1 MTKLSSFRD
10 PVVRTELNTPSE
22 LRQGPATAWITAP
35 YRLSVLAACWMLYP
49 PLILSLRSLLSP
61 ATLTGV
67 MNAGG
72 MPGDGLPL
80 DAGAITSGFA
90 PAISLLYGAWL
101 GLTFNILEGRLGELR
116 RRDAPRFTEITPEI
130 ARGQARRAAAHGDQR
145 GLRARRPRAPDGD
158 AAWARREVV
167 RRCVVGGG
175 RGESEITRDCS
186 RSPLAHVRASDTAID
201 SLSVNQSVSSSA
213 STKPAG
219 QSNGPKLPASAFAT
233 ISARP
238 APAADTM
245 THFAAF
251 ITSSEI
257 ATKSPSARASLPA
270 STTWNEQCRGA
281 NNNNDAGEGN
291 SNDDNH
297 KHSDNS
303 NQS

>member
-1 MTKLSSFRD
+1 MASPHTGHLPAAHEKDL
-10 PVVRTELNTPSE
+10 
-22 LRQGPATAWITAP
+22 QGRLKGSPAPPHRSPPPRLGTAP
-35 YRLSVLAACWMLYP
+35 RAG
-49 PLILSLRSLLSP
+49 SLLLELVLVLDVRKLVKH
-61 ATLTGV
+61 LT
-67 MNAGG
+67 
-72 MPGDGLPL
+72 
-80 DAGAITSGFA
+80 
-90 PAISLLYGAWL
+90 
-101 GLTFNILEGRLGELR
+101 RL
-116 RRDAPRFTEITPEI
+116 
-130 ARGQARRAAAHGDQR
+130 H
-145 GLRARRPRAPDGD
+145 
-158 AAWARREVV
+158 
-167 RRCVVGGG
+167 
-175 RGESEITRDCS
+175 EITRDCS

-257 ATKSPSARASLPA
+257 ATKSPSARASVPA
-270 STTWNEQCRGA
+270 STTCSDQCRGA
-281 NNNNDAGEGN
+281 NNSNDGGDAGEGN

-303 NQS
+303 NQI

>member
-1 MTKLSSFRD
+1 MASPHTGHLPAAHEKDL
-10 PVVRTELNTPSE
+10 
-22 LRQGPATAWITAP
+22 QGRLKGSPAPPHRSPPPRLGTAP
-35 YRLSVLAACWMLYP
+35 RAG
-49 PLILSLRSLLSP
+49 SLLLELVLVLDVRKLVKH
-61 ATLTGV
+61 LT
-67 MNAGG
+67 
-72 MPGDGLPL
+72 
-80 DAGAITSGFA
+80 
-90 PAISLLYGAWL
+90 
-101 GLTFNILEGRLGELR
+101 RL
-116 RRDAPRFTEITPEI
+116 
-130 ARGQARRAAAHGDQR
+130 H
-145 GLRARRPRAPDGD
+145 
-158 AAWARREVV
+158 
-167 RRCVVGGG
+167 
-175 RGESEITRDCS
+175 EITRDCS

-297 KHSDNS
+297 KHSENS